1 MTRDDDFSDRP
12 ERPRKAHFR
21 PKKNQH
27 EILASLRANDD
38 RDTAAAQG
46 FAAQVHVTNTE
57 RAWIG
62 QHLLPFHRQRLIDD
76 VLLRVKAGKEA
87 TVYLCSGHPDTG
99 RARLVAK
106 LYRERATRGLQ
117 NAGQYEQGRGLL
129 TGEGQVLDPRAWR
142 LHKAVA
148 QKSRK
153 GRALTQ
159 GSWLLHEYSVLRALH
174 AAGADVPEPIE
185 YNEQALLLEFI
196 GEGNDPAPIL
206 QDVTLD
212 PKEAPALFERTLRN
226 VEQLLRLGWVHGDLS
241 AYNILYQP
249 GRITLIDFP
258 QVASIQSN
266 PSARALLRR
275 DLEKLVQYFSRFCV
289 TPDAAQLTQR
299 LWRTIPKQG

>member
-1 MTRDDDFSDRP
+1 MIPDDDSSDRP
-12 ERPRKAHFR
+12 ERPRKQSK
-21 PKKNQH
+21 PKKTKWD
-27 EILASLRANDD
+27 IVASLRASDD
-38 RDTAAAQG
+38 DETAAAQG

-57 RAWIG
+57 RAWIAR
-62 QHLLPFHRQRLIDD
+62 HLLPFHRQCLIDD

-106 LYRERATRGLQ
+106 LYRDRATRGLH
-117 NAGQYEQGRGLL
+117 NASQYEQGRGLL

-153 GRALTQ
+153 GRSLRQ

-174 AAGADVPEPIE
+174 AAGADVPEPID

-212 PKEAPALFERTLRN
+212 PSEAPALFARVLRN

-258 QVASIQSN
+258 QVASIQGN
-266 PSARALLRR
+266 PNARALLQR
-275 DLEKLVQYFSRFCV
+275 DVEKLVLYFGRFCA
-289 TPDAAQLTQR
+289 TPSAMQLTHR
-299 LWRTIPKQG
+299 LWAGCVERSG